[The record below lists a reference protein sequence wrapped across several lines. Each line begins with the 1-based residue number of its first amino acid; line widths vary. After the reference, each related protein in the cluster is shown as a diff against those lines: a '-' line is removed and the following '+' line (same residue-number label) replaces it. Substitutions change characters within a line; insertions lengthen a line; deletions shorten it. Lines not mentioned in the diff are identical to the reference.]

1 MDFGGISTIVLP
13 VFALIGIGYGVAT
26 FKLLPEHVGDAVGD
40 FVFVIATPALIFRT
54 LATANFA
61 GPSPW
66 LLWMTYFVSA
76 VIIWFLGDA
85 IVRYGFKRDAR
96 AGMIGGVSSAFANT
110 VLVGIPVVFAAYGE
124 AGAVPFLLIV
134 SIHMPFMMILSTV
147 LIDRAEIADG
157 VKQGGASI
165 KQLAQRVADNLI
177 RNPIILAVAASFL
190 FRQTG
195 LPLSGLPAT
204 IIERLADTAVPCALF
219 SLGMSLKRYGI
230 RGNLPPALA
239 LSFLKLAVF
248 PALVWV
254 IAEKVAGLPPLWTAA
269 AVISSACPTGVNA
282 YLIANRFH
290 TGHALAANTITLTT
304 AFGVVSVGFWLT
316 FLQTFGS

>member
-1 MDFGGISTIVLP
+1 MDFGGITNIVLP
-13 VFALIGIGYGVAT
+13 VFALIGIGYAVST
-26 FKLLPEHVGDAVGD
+26 FKVLPEQVGDAVGD
-40 FVFVIATPALIFRT
+40 FVFVIATPVLIFKT
-54 LATANFA
+54 LGTANFT

-66 LLWMTYFVSA
+66 LLWGTYFASA
-76 VIIWFLGDA
+76 MVIWFLGDA
-85 IVRYGFKRDAR
+85 IIRYGFRRDAR

-134 SIHMPFMMILSTV
+134 SIHLPFMMVLSTV
-147 LIDRAEIADG
+147 LIERAEVADG
-157 VKQGGASI
+157 VKQGSPSV
-165 KQLAQRVADNLI
+165 KQLATRVADSLI
-177 RNPIILAVAASFL
+177 RNPIIMAIVASFL

-195 LPLSGLPAT
+195 LPLSGLAAT
-204 IIERLADTAVPCALF
+204 ITDRLSDAAVPCALF

-239 LSFLKLAVF
+239 LTTLKLFVF

-269 AVISSACPTGVNA
+269 VVVCAACPTGVNA

-304 AFGVVSVGFWLT
+304 AFAVVTIGFWLSI
-316 FLQTFGS
+316 LQTFGQ

>member
-1 MDFGGISTIVLP
+1 MDSGGISTIVLP
-13 VFALIGIGYGVAT
+13 VFALIAIGYGVAG

-54 LATANFA
+54 LVTANFS

-66 LLWMTYFVSA
+66 LLWFSYFAA
-76 VIIWFLGDA
+76 VLVIWLIGDT
-85 IVRYGFKRDAR
+85 IVRYGFRRDAR
-96 AGMIGGVSSAFANT
+96 AGVIGGVSSAFANT
-110 VLVGIPVVFAAYGE
+110 VLVGIPVVFTAYGE
-124 AGAVPFLLIV
+124 AGGAPFLLIV
-134 SIHMPFMMILSTV
+134 SVHLPFMMILSTV
-147 LIDRAEIADG
+147 LIERAEVADG
-157 VKQGGASI
+157 VKQGGSSP
-165 KQLAQRVADNLI
+165 KKLAIRVADTLA
-177 RNPIILAVAASFL
+177 RNPIVIAVVASFA
-190 FRQTG
+190 FRFTE
-195 LPLSGLPAT
+195 LPLSGIPSE
-204 IIERLADTAVPCALF
+204 IIDKLAAAAVPCALF

-239 LSFLKLAVF
+239 LSALKLVVF

-254 IAEKVAGLPPLWTAA
+254 IAAKVAGLPPLWTAA
-269 AVISSACPTGVNA
+269 AVISAACPTGVNA

-316 FLQTFGS
+316 ILQTFG